1 MDDTMRNTILSQ
13 SRTQK
18 FSNHRHL
25 QADPRSVGRF
35 LVRQDSTADPL
46 ENLNAWGTGKND
58 LALRG

>member
-1 MDDTMRNTILSQ
+1 MDDALRKTILSPT
-13 SRTQK
+13 RTQNHK
-18 FSNHRHL
+18 NHRHL

-35 LVRQDSTADPL
+35 LVRQDNTADSL